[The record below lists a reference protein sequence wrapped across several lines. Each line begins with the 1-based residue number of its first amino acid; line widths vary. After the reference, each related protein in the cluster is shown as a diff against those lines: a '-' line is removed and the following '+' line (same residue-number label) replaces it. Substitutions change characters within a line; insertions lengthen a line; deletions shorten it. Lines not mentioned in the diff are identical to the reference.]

1 MFFDRNSAKHLNYA
15 INTLGDP
22 SFNISYSRDY
32 HAIALNPYII
42 GGPGKDIGQFHGYDN
57 IIV

>member
-1 MFFDRNSAKHLNYA
+1 MFFDRNSAKHLYYA

-32 HAIALNPYII
+32 NAIAINPEMI
-42 GGPGKDIGQFHGYDN
+42 GETGKSIGQFHGFTPL
-57 IIV
+57 